1 MTNSRILI
9 SLLGLSLVASIMTAN
24 VIMANDSI
32 IFAQQE
38 ERYSFV
44 KKWGS
49 EGSGDGQFKKPED
62 IAIDSKT
69 ENVYVTDTKNSR
81 IQVFAPLN

>member
-9 SLLGLSLVASIMTAN
+9 SLLGLSLVGSIMSTI
-24 VIMANDSI
+24 VIMANDYD
-32 IFAQQE
+32 IFAQQGE
-38 ERYSFV
+38 WYPFV
-44 KKWGS
+44 RKWGS
-49 EGSGDGQFKKPED
+49 EGSADGQFKKPED